1 MIYIFIGKGGVGKST
16 LACALALSR
25 EKVKL
30 FSADPMSN
38 LRDILGE
45 DTGIDMEELNVD
57 KAVEEYLKKS
67 VKEVKKAYNY
77 LSALNLDSLVNT
89 IEFTPG
95 IEEHVMLAEIERAIN
110 GEVILDM
117 PPAGL
122 ALRVLGLP
130 SAEEGWLEALI
141 GLREKIVSRRRAL
154 NKISGLQEEE
164 DEVLERLKRMRDRS
178 SELKGKLQS
187 SIVYVVTTKESLA
200 EMEASRI
207 ENSLKKLGFEYKR
220 VYNMCESGIPKLP
233 FEPKGKNLHM
243 LEVEKWM

>member
-77 LSALNLDSLVNT
+77 LSALNLDSLVNA

-95 IEEHVMLAEIERAIN
+95 IEEHVMLA
-110 GEVILDM
+110 
-117 PPAGL
+117 
-122 ALRVLGLP
+122 
-130 SAEEGWLEALI
+130 
-141 GLREKIVSRRRAL
+141 
-154 NKISGLQEEE
+154 
-164 DEVLERLKRMRDRS
+164 
-178 SELKGKLQS
+178 
-187 SIVYVVTTKESLA
+187 
-200 EMEASRI
+200 
-207 ENSLKKLGFEYKR
+207 
-220 VYNMCESGIPKLP
+220 
-233 FEPKGKNLHM
+233 
-243 LEVEKWM
+243 